1 MIAETRNASTVD
13 ANEVARFGALA
24 AQWWD
29 PGGKM
34 GMLHKF
40 NPVRLGYIK
49 ETACRQFGRDP
60 KRLDSLTGL
69 RILDIGCGAGIL
81 SEPLAR
87 LGAQVTGADP
97 AVPNIEAAKVHAA
110 GQGLTLDYRATT
122 AEALA
127 DAGERFDLVLA
138 MEVVEHVAD
147 LALFVQRCAEMV
159 KPGGLLIGATINR
172 TLKSF
177 ALAIV
182 GAEYVLRWLPRGTHR
197 WDKFVTPNEFE
208 AALERHRLRVIAQTG
223 VVYDLLADRWQ
234 LSGDMDVNYM
244 LAAEKPLAV
253 EQPQAA
259 GKPA

>member
-1 MIAETRNASTVD
+1 MATARTTAESPTVD
-13 ANEVARFGALA
+13 PAEVARFGALA

-29 PGGKM
+29 PAGKM

-40 NPVRLGYIK
+40 NPVRLKYIK
-49 ETACRQFGRDP
+49 DAACRRFERDP
-60 KRLDSLTGL
+60 KRLDSLAGL
-69 RILDIGCGAGIL
+69 RILDIGCGAGLL

-87 LGAQVTGADP
+87 LGRRSWAPIRPSPISRPPSCMRKAS
-97 AVPNIEAAKVHAA
+97 
-110 GQGLTLDYRATT
+110 GLALDYRATT

-147 LALFVQRCAEMV
+147 VALFVQRCAEMV

-234 LSGDMDVNYM
+234 LADDMDVNYM
-244 LAAEKPLAV
+244 LAAEKPV
-253 EQPQAA
+253 
-259 GKPA
+259 